1 MSTFCIGCRKPTPGT
16 AACND
21 DCWRLW
27 QARERRRDEEVMREA
42 WAAIE
47 AGSADGVSELC
58 RSRYREQLDRLGK
71 GKRGKGRKVE
81 L

>member
-1 MSTFCIGCRKPTPGT
+1 MPDCPICKKPT
-16 AACND
+16 D
-21 DCWRLW
+21 DGLAYHRRCWQLW

-58 RSRYREQLDRLGK
+58 RSRYREQLDGLGK
-71 GKRGKGRKVE
+71 GKRGKGRKVN